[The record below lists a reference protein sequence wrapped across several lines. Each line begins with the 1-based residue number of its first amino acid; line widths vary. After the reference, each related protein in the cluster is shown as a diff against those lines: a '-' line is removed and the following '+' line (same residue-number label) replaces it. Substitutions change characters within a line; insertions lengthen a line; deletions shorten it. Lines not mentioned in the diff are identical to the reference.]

1 MQRTIDATYK
11 RCNTELYNAQKMQE
25 RKMQQRNMQNTK
37 DATQNMQRTKDA
49 TKIYTTK
56 DATHK
61 MHTTLRCIS
70 SFAGRYLY
78 FTCMRPMFGVLCG
91 SVLSHSPTPFV
102 SNEILKLQM
111 QLRMQN

>member
-1 MQRTIDATYK
+1 
-11 RCNTELYNAQKMQE
+11 
-25 RKMQQRNMQNTK
+25 MQNTK

-91 SVLSHSPTPFV
+91 SVWFCVVPFTNPLCV
-102 SNEILKLQM
+102 KWNFKTSDVLC
-111 QLRMQN
+111 